1 MRVQGAGLS
10 GQNVSYGVRQNV
22 KGNREVPAHFISPS
36 ATYFID
42 KNIQKSRPLPVQ
54 LKSAARCRP
63 IQNQQSHLDSRC
75 AGEPS
80 PTISKNNYRRGRE
93 NYNNRSTIASLASHP
108 HRTILPHFYESN
120 FLNSR
125 KFEGY
130 DDGIESTRV
139 PLKISIHP
147 SRDRGR
153 ELLVDSPVSRAS
165 SEGGVELKKNPIQ
178 HNPRAQLNKCIEL
191 LQSGAIVLENNSVD
205 DIFERVSAECNFSD
219 ENKELFKK
227 ALNKRALTQPRLLR
241 ILEIFRDAPNMDNP
255 VKPTLLNKMK
265 LFFLRTRNDWEYKKM
280 IFAQK
285 GLGVLR

>member
-1 MRVQGAGLS
+1 MRVQGAGLG
-10 GQNVSYGVRQNV
+10 GQNASYGVWQNV
-22 KGNREVPAHFISPS
+22 KGNREVPAHFINPS

-42 KNIQKSRPLPVQ
+42 NNIQKSRPLPVQ

-75 AGEPS
+75 ADEVL
-80 PTISKNNYRRGRE
+80 PTISRNNYRKGRE
-93 NYNNRSTIASLASHP
+93 NYNSRSTIASLASPP
-108 HRTILPHFYESN
+108 HRTIRPHFYESN

-130 DDGIESTRV
+130 DDGVESTRV

-147 SRDRGR
+147 PHDNGR
-153 ELLVDSPVSRAS
+153 EWLVDSPVSRAS
-165 SEGGVELKKNPIQ
+165 SESGGEPKKNPIQ
-178 HNPRAQLNKCIEL
+178 NNPRAQLNKCIEL
-191 LQSGAIVLENNSVD
+191 LQSGAIVLENSSVD

-255 VKPTLLNKMK
+255 VKPTLLNKVK

-285 GLGVLR
+285 GFGVSR